1 MYRLCATLTVLVSL
15 FGCAVDPVEPP
26 AFAANSGAAP
36 LPRPSLVGETPI
48 KTVDIGEYDQVTVC
62 QNFQRPGSRIL
73 TSERCYTVDR
83 STPESAIQQQQME
96 QEKIEQLEEIRR
108 EQMWREERELA
119 RQRRILY
126 GSETLR

>member
-26 AFAANSGAAP
+26 AFAANGGAAP

-48 KTVDIGEYDQVTVC
+48 KTVDIGEYDQATVC

-73 TSERCYTVDR
+73 TSKRCYTVDR
-83 STPESAIQQQQME
+83 SSPESTIQQQTDE
-96 QEKIEQLEEIRR
+96 EKIEMLEEIRR

-126 GSETLR
+126 GGETLR